1 MDSLVEDLGRPKLSA
16 VSACS
21 LGRFWRKDFSIDDA
35 PTICIIRR
43 YCRLEPEQA
52 AARTESS
59 SSGVEFRSL
68 RCVPVADPPADR
80 PILIEASFV
89 LIGFPNGIA
98 TRLMNALMSHL
109 QASGVKQ
116 ISGSVL
122 ANNSAMLTFIK
133 QMGFAVA
140 GVPDDPSTVLVTKHL
155 D

>member
-1 MDSLVEDLGRPKLSA
+1 
-16 VSACS
+16 
-21 LGRFWRKDFSIDDA
+21 
-35 PTICIIRR
+35 
-43 YCRLEPEQA
+43 
-52 AARTESS
+52 
-59 SSGVEFRSL
+59 
-68 RCVPVADPPADR
+68 
-80 PILIEASFV
+80 
-89 LIGFPNGIA
+89 
-98 TRLMNALMSHL
+98 MNALMSHL